1 MFGNI
6 LSTFFSR
13 VFTMLIM
20 LIIVVINANSF
31 GAEGVGTIGLM
42 ILNVTILQLITS
54 FIGGTT
60 LVYLIPRRTFS
71 HLIILTVLWAF
82 IGNIGGLFV
91 LKSLAMVPKNYI
103 WLLLIISIVFSLNS
117 IQLTLFQAIEKIKT
131 FNFFQI
137 FQSVVLIIILI
148 IGLLFDKIDHQ
159 KPHIDAYFYAYLF
172 SYLVT
177 FIISAIVI
185 WKFFK
190 KGDFHFQ
197 NSSIT
202 IEQKGIW
209 SQLKE
214 MVTLGFWV
222 QIANL
227 AQLLN
232 YRLSYFLIEW
242 FIGRKPLGIYDL
254 GTKISEAVWVF
265 PKSLCLVQ
273 YARLSNNKD
282 PEYARKLTLMFSK
295 ISALFTLIVLIVL
308 LIVPS
313 SFYTLIF
320 GSDFLDT
327 KAIIYALSPG
337 IFFLSCLTI
346 ISHHFAAKGHYWKNG
361 LSSLIGLLL
370 TAVGGYFLIP
380 LAAQS
385 GYLNGILIAG
395 LVTSGSYFI
404 SLLVSLLFFHKE
416 QKLHFSDFVITDV
429 EISLF
434 KTEIVKLFAKKNK
447 S

>member
-1 MFGNI
+1 
-6 LSTFFSR
+6 
-13 VFTMLIM
+13 MLIM

-71 HLIILTVLWAF
+71 NLIILTVLWAF
-82 IGNIGGLFV
+82 IGNVAGLAV
-91 LKSLAMVPKNYI
+91 LNSLSMVPKEYI
-103 WLLLIISIVFSLNS
+103 WLLLTISVVFSLNS

-137 FQSVVLIIILI
+137 FQSVAVILI
-148 IGLLFDKIDHQ
+148 LISFLLFEKWNHL
-159 KPHIDAYFYAYLF
+159 KPHIDSYFYAYLF
-172 SYLVT
+172 SYLGT
-177 FIISAIVI
+177 FIFSGI
-185 WKFFK
+185 WILKFFK
-190 KGDFHFQ
+190 KGFFNFQ
-197 NSSIT
+197 NKSIE
-202 IEQKGIW
+202 IQNPGIW
-209 SQLKE
+209 KQLKE

-273 YARLSNNKD
+273 YARLSNNQD
-282 PEYARKLTLMFSK
+282 SEYARKLTLMFAK
-295 ISALFTLIVLIVL
+295 ISALFTLVVLIIL
-308 LIVPS
+308 LLLPS
-313 SFYTLIF
+313 GFYTLVF

-346 ISHHFAAKGHYWKNG
+346 ISHHFAAKGQYWKNG

-370 TAVGGYFLIP
+370 TAIGGYILIP
-380 LAAQS
+380 MAAKS
-385 GYLNGILIAG
+385 GYLNGILVAG
-395 LVTSGSYFI
+395 FVTSGSYFV
-404 SLLVSLLFFHKE
+404 SLLVSILFFHKE
-416 QKLHFSDFVITDV
+416 QKLHVSDFLITDD
-429 EISLF
+429 EITLF
-434 KTEIVKLFAKKNK
+434 KTELLKLFSKNK
-447 S
+447 L

>member
-71 HLIILTVLWAF
+71 NLIILTVLWAF
-82 IGNIGGLFV
+82 IGNIGGLLV
-91 LKSLAMVPKNYI
+91 LNSLSMVPKEYI
-103 WLLLIISIVFSLNS
+103 WLLLIISVVFSLNS

-137 FQSVVLIIILI
+137 FQSVALIVILI
-148 IGLLFDKIDHQ
+148 SLLLFEKIDDI
-159 KPHIDAYFYAYLF
+159 KPHIDSYFYAYLF

-177 FIISAIVI
+177 FLFSGVWIL
-185 WKFFK
+185 KFFK
-190 KGDFHFQ
+190 KGFFNFQ
-197 NSSIT
+197 NRA
-202 IEQKGIW
+202 IEIQRFGIW
-209 SQLKE
+209 KQFKE

-273 YARLSNNKD
+273 YTRLSNNQD
-282 PEYARKLTLMFSK
+282 PEYARKLTLMFAK
-295 ISALFTLIVLIVL
+295 ISALFTLVVLIIL
-308 LIVPS
+308 LLLPS
-313 SFYTLIF
+313 GFYTLVF

-370 TAVGGYFLIP
+370 TAIGGYLLIP
-380 LAAQS
+380 LAAKS
-385 GYLNGILIAG
+385 GYLNGILVAG
-395 LVTSGSYFI
+395 FITSGSYFV
-404 SLLVSLLFFHKE
+404 SLLVSILFFHKE
-416 QKLHFSDFVITDV
+416 QKLHFSDFLITDG
-429 EISLF
+429 EIILF
-434 KTEIVKLFAKKNK
+434 KTELLKLFSKNK
-447 S
+447 L

>member
-1 MFGNI
+1 
-6 LSTFFSR
+6 
-13 VFTMLIM
+13 MLIM

-71 HLIILTVLWAF
+71 NLIILTVLWAF
-82 IGNIGGLFV
+82 IGNIGGLLV
-91 LKSLAMVPKNYI
+91 LNSLSMVPKEYI
-103 WLLLIISIVFSLNS
+103 WLLLIISVVFSLNS

-137 FQSVVLIIILI
+137 FQSVALIVILI
-148 IGLLFDKIDHQ
+148 SLLLFEKIDDI
-159 KPHIDAYFYAYLF
+159 KPHIDSYFYAYLF

-177 FIISAIVI
+177 FLFSGVWIL
-185 WKFFK
+185 KFFK
-190 KGDFHFQ
+190 KGFFNFQ
-197 NSSIT
+197 NRA
-202 IEQKGIW
+202 IEIQRFGIW
-209 SQLKE
+209 KQFKE

-273 YARLSNNKD
+273 YTRLSNNQD
-282 PEYARKLTLMFSK
+282 PEYARKLTLMFAK
-295 ISALFTLIVLIVL
+295 ISALFTLVVLIIL
-308 LIVPS
+308 LLLPS
-313 SFYTLIF
+313 GFYTLVF

-370 TAVGGYFLIP
+370 TAIGGYLLIP
-380 LAAQS
+380 LAAKS
-385 GYLNGILIAG
+385 GYLNGILVAG
-395 LVTSGSYFI
+395 FITSGSYFV
-404 SLLVSLLFFHKE
+404 SLLVSILFFHKE
-416 QKLHFSDFVITDV
+416 QKLHFSDFLITDG
-429 EISLF
+429 EIILF
-434 KTEIVKLFAKKNK
+434 KTELLKLFSKNK
-447 S
+447 L